1 MREAR
6 ILKES
11 LFVFQSNV
19 QMLLPILEQTLT
31 NLPDTG
37 SYDIVKQGVV
47 VLMGNLAKHLDKD
60 DPRVKPIVA
69 KLVSSLSTPS
79 QQVCHHV
86 LMILIHASGCVHLQA
101 LLQLYTSF

>member
-1 MREAR
+1 
-6 ILKES
+6 
-11 LFVFQSNV
+11 
-19 QMLLPILEQTLT
+19 MLLPILEQTLT

-86 LMILIHASGCVHLQA
+86 LMINARFGLCASASISAVVYVFLNGIRNYLLIR
-101 LLQLYTSF
+101 

>member
-1 MREAR
+1 MREA
-6 ILKES
+6 IIFKES

-79 QQVCHHV
+79 QQVCHPVFYDFRGVCICEHFCSC
-86 LMILIHASGCVHLQA
+86 ILL
-101 LLQLYTSF
+101 FK